1 MKRVYRVGT
10 RGSAL
15 ALAQTGLVIEELK
28 ARIPGFQAEPVI
40 IRTTGDRIQDR
51 SLAESGGK
59 GLFVKELERALQD
72 GEIDFAVHSGKDL
85 PAAAPEGF
93 SICAVLPREDPAD
106 LFLTRSEE
114 ALTPDSPSF
123 VLGTSS
129 PRRKMQFSASHP
141 NAQVRLLRGNIT
153 TRLERLRAGE
163 YSGILLAAAGV
174 RRLGADLS
182 GLHVERLCPDT
193 FLPAACQGHL
203 ALECCSGAENM
214 MRILQT
220 VHSEPDGEIFAME
233 RTLMRLL
240 GADCHDAAGVYVTR
254 SGDGYC
260 ASAFYRNPTIVRAR
274 FSKDEKNAA
283 LPKLAEK
290 ILRGGVLDESKR

>member
-72 GEIDFAVHSGKDL
+72 GKIEFAVHSGKDL
-85 PAAAPEGF
+85 PAASPEGF
-93 SICAVLPREDPAD
+93 IICAVLPREDPAD
-106 LFLTRSEE
+106 LFLTRSAE
-114 ALTPDSPSF
+114 ARTPDSPSF

-129 PRRKMQFSASHP
+129 PRRKMQFLASHP

-163 YSGILLAAAGV
+163 YS
-174 RRLGADLS
+174 
-182 GLHVERLCPDT
+182 
-193 FLPAACQGHL
+193 
-203 ALECCSGAENM
+203 CSGAEDTI
-214 MRILQT
+214 RILQT
-220 VHSEPDGEIFAME
+220 VHSAPDGEIFAME

-274 FSKDEKNAA
+274 FSKEEQDAA
-283 LPKLAEK
+283 LQKLAEK
-290 ILRGGVLDESKR
+290 ILRGGVPDESKQ